1 MIEEL
6 TKDMVRLLR
15 EEQGMSLDDALR
27 CVYTSNTYNKLINL
41 NTGLYSQS
49 TAYVYALLITE
60 ITNQKKSIYLQCE
73 TKTIIYGIKQ

>member
-1 MIEEL
+1 MTRESYIIEEL

-15 EEQGMSLDDALR
+15 ALR

-49 TAYVYALLITE
+49 TAYVYALLLKE
-60 ITNQKKSIYLQCE
+60 IEN
-73 TKTIIYGIKQ
+73 

>member
-27 CVYTSNTYNKLINL
+27 CTYTSDTYSKLTNL
-41 NTGLYSQS
+41 NTGLYFQS
-49 TAYVYALLITE
+49 TAYVYSLLMQELKI
-60 ITNQKKSIYLQCE
+60 KK
-73 TKTIIYGIKQ
+73 

>member
-1 MIEEL
+1 MTRESYMIEEL

-27 CVYTSNTYNKLINL
+27 RVYTSNTYNKLINL
-41 NTGLYSQS
+41 NTGLYFQS

-60 ITNQKKSIYLQCE
+60 ITNQK
-73 TKTIIYGIKQ
+73 